1 LRHLASAGSGWKRH
15 TVWQFWWRCIRRHRI
30 ALLAAVAHRLREWL
44 PMTPAVSPWTCPF
57 CPLMCDRFA
66 VRRAADGRALVLD
79 GSDCARARAGLA
91 QFGGVSQSATPRV
104 DGRAASLADAV
115 AAAARLL
122 RASRQPLFGGLG
134 TDVAGA
140 RALYRL
146 ACSTGAICDAAQGGA
161 LTQSLRAL
169 QDRGGFTTTLAEVRS
184 RADVIVFIGGLGLDH
199 APLLFD
205 RLGFGDAAVARRHVV
220 AIGASAQE
228 QLQLGALGRRE
239 GIHVESLPLQGDLF
253 ETMSLLCAAVSQ
265 SVPNAPPQIAA
276 LAVRLR
282 DARYG
287 VLIGTP
293 MDFPAHAALL
303 IECVNRIVGRLNTS
317 TRAAALWLGGGNGAA
332 TVNQV
337 FTWLSGLPLRSR
349 AGPRGVEHEP
359 LRFDRARLLE
369 DGAVDA
375 LMWLSSFD
383 ADSAPPPTELPLIV
397 LGHPKLAASCDRK
410 GSVFIPVSTPGIG
423 SAGHLFRT
431 DGVVLL
437 PLFAVH
443 DDGLPSVAGVIT
455 QITQELFS

>member
-1 LRHLASAGSGWKRH
+1 
-15 TVWQFWWRCIRRHRI
+15 VWQFWWRRTSHHCI
-30 ALLAAVAHRLREWL
+30 APLAAVAHRLRDGL
-44 PMTPAVSPWTCPF
+44 SMTPAVSPWTCPF

-66 VRRAADGRALVLD
+66 VRRAADGHTLALD

-104 DGRAASLADAV
+104 DGRAAPLAAAV

-169 QDRGGFTTTLAEVRS
+169 QDRGGFTTTLAEVRA

-220 AIGASAQE
+220 AIGASARE
-228 QLQLGALGRRE
+228 QLQLGALGRRK
-239 GIHVESLPLQGDLF
+239 GVHVESLPLQGDLF
-253 ETMSLLCAAVSQ
+253 ETMSLLCVAVGQ
-265 SVPNAPPQIAA
+265 RVPNAPPQIAA
-276 LAVRLR
+276 LAARLR

-287 VLIGTP
+287 VLIGAP
-293 MDFPAHAALL
+293 MDSSAHAALL
-303 IECVNRIVGRLNTS
+303 IECVNRIVGQLNTS
-317 TRAAALWLGGGNGAA
+317 TRAAALWLGGADGGQGAA

-349 AGPRGVEHEP
+349 AGPRGLEHEP
-359 LRFDRARLLE
+359 LCFDSARLLE

-383 ADSAPPPTELPLIV
+383 ADSAPPPTALPLIV
-397 LGHPKLAASCDRK
+397 LGHPRLAASCDRK

-423 SAGHLFRT
+423 SAGHLFRA

-443 DDGLPSVAGVIT
+443 DDGLPGVAEVVARIT
-455 QITQELFS
+455 QGLAS